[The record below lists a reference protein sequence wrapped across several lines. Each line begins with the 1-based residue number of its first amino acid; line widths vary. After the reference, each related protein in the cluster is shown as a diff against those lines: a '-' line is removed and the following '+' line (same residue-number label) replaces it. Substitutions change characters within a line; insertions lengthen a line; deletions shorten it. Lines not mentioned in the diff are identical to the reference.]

1 MKIAQMRLSNQG
13 ITSRR
18 AGSPAE
24 VVRLLGAVQAQ
35 DYNHGLWAVGLR
47 TPEPAAAAVEQAL
60 RDGTIMRTWPMR
72 GTLHFIPPEDAGWML
87 KLLATRVVA
96 KLTPKAWAY
105 HALETKDMAVAEKAV
120 IKALRGGKIIPRAA
134 MIDVL
139 KAAGI
144 PNDRQQSYF
153 IFVYLCQTGVMCLGP
168 PNDGSP
174 RKEQT
179 FALLDEWAP
188 HQRSLD
194 YEESIVELARRFF
207 ASHGPATL
215 ADFAY
220 WSGLRMPEA
229 QLGLDAVQSG
239 LARETFGGKDYW
251 LPPDSRPGSGTHL
264 LPAYDELLIGYK
276 DRGPSY
282 ETYGPVPI
290 STHNGMFFSTA
301 VEDGQVIGVW
311 KRTLGKTR
319 VTIEVSP
326 VAPVDADQVLA
337 HAEIYGRFVGLPPK
351 LVIKEVTKAG
361 PMHRGFGR
369 PAQLES

>member
-1 MKIAQMRLSNQG
+1 MRIAQQRLSNQG
-13 ITSRR
+13 ITSPR
-18 AGSPAE
+18 AKTPEE

-35 DYNHGLWAVGLR
+35 DYNHALWAVGLR
-47 TPEPAAAAVEQAL
+47 TPDPSADAVEKAL

-72 GTLHFIPPEDAGWML
+72 GTLHFILPEDAGWML
-87 KLLATRVVA
+87 KLLASRVA
-96 KLTPKAWAY
+96 QKLTPKAWAY

-120 IKALRGGKIIPRAA
+120 VKALRGGKVITRAA

-153 IFVYLCQTGVMCLGP
+153 IFVYLCQTGVICLGP
-168 PNDGSP
+168 PNG
-174 RKEQT
+174 REQT

-188 HQRSLD
+188 HQRDLGH
-194 YEESIVELARRFF
+194 EESIVELARRFF
-207 ASHGPATL
+207 TGHGPATL
-215 ADFAY
+215 ADFAN

-229 QLGLDAVQSG
+229 QLGLDAVRSG
-239 LARETFGGKDYW
+239 LTCETFGGKEYW
-251 LPPDSRPGSGTHL
+251 LPPGSRPGSGTHL

-276 DRGPSY
+276 DRGPHY

-311 KRTLGKTR
+311 KRTLNKTR

-326 VAPVDADQVLA
+326 VAPVDTERVLA
-337 HAEIYGRFVGLPPK
+337 HAEIYGRFLGLPPK
-351 LVIKEVTKAG
+351 LVVKEVTKAD

-369 PAQLES
+369 PAPLES